1 VDDPVCGDALRASG
15 TSPVFVG
22 VKSLE
27 DWVIRRKPL
36 SCVADFDWFA
46 AKGSSETIRVGTETS
61 KI

>member
-1 VDDPVCGDALRASG
+1 MRGRPESLWYFAF
-15 TSPVFVG
+15 FVG

-36 SCVADFDWFA
+36 SCVADFDRLA